1 MKAQTILVVDDDPVF
16 RSLMAK
22 MLRVRGLQTQEAADG
37 AAALQLF
44 EGGRY
49 AFSVI
54 VSDINMPEMNGI
66 EFLKRVR
73 AKSQIPFIF
82 FTGLSL
88 VSESQQAFSLGA
100 NEFIT
105 KPIDKEGLQKI
116 MALCHQAQRDEADA
130 ATRRELGPDD
140 YREIKIEEFLSTNT
154 LQSDVY
160 IRLSATRFVKIAK
173 KGEPSPRDRIS
184 DYRAKKIDSLFVLA
198 TDFNLY
204 TKFAADLSAKA
215 IATPGISVDAKLQ
228 VLQTATKLMVEACFL
243 ASEIDK
249 ASLETAQKVIE
260 NALKFASEH
269 PQVMDQLLLLNS
281 HSNRLYAHSVAVAF
295 YSAVLA
301 RAHGWDS
308 ESTLT
313 RVSLGGLFH
322 DIGKK
327 ELDQALI
334 YKSRKDLTRE
344 EILVLETHCARGR
357 DILMTVKGLPE
368 EVALIAMNHH
378 ENRTQTGF
386 PRRLKGEQISAHVRL
401 VHLVDKFCSLTNPIR
416 PDEPQLSAVEAI
428 ERIHKHYE
436 ADVDP
441 TFLSLLMEI
450 CKYDPKAAGKKR
462 AS

>member
-1 MKAQTILVVDDDPVF
+1 MKSQTVLVVDDDPIF
-16 RSLMAK
+16 RGLMAK
-22 MLRVRGLQTQEAADG
+22 MLRVRGMQTHEAADG
-37 AAALQLF
+37 AAALKIF
-44 EGGRY
+44 ESGRI

-66 EFLKRVR
+66 EFLKKVR
-73 AKSQIPFIF
+73 AKSQIPFVF

-88 VSESQQAFSLGA
+88 VTESQQAFALGA

-116 MALCHQAQRDEADA
+116 VALFQQAQRDEADA
-130 ATRRELGPDD
+130 IHKKELGPEDF
-140 YREIKIEEFLSTNT
+140 REIKIEEFLSTNT

-173 KGEPSPRDRIS
+173 KGELSPRDRIS
-184 DYRAKKIDSLFVLA
+184 DYRAKKIDSLYVLA
-198 TDFNLY
+198 SDFGLY
-204 TKFAADLSAKA
+204 ISFAAELSAKA
-215 IATPGISVDAKLQ
+215 IAAPGVSIDAKLQ
-228 VLQTATKLMVEACFL
+228 VLQTATKLMVEHCFS
-243 ASEIDK
+243 SEMDK
-249 ASLETAQKVIE
+249 AALESAQKVVE
-260 NALKFASEH
+260 NALKFAAEH
-269 PQVMDQLLLLNS
+269 PQVLEQLLQLKS
-281 HSNRLYAHSVAVAF
+281 HANRLYAHSVAVAF

-301 RAHGWDS
+301 RAHGWES

-327 ELDQALI
+327 ELDQELI
-334 YKSRKDLTRE
+334 YKSRKDLSRE
-344 EILVLETHCARGR
+344 EILILETHCARGR
-357 DILMTVKGLPE
+357 DILMTIKGLPE

-378 ENRTQTGF
+378 ENRTATGY

-416 PDEPQLSAVEAI
+416 PDEPALSAFEAV

-441 TFLSLLMEI
+441 TFLSLLMDV
-450 CKYDPKAAGKKR
+450 CKYDPHAPTKRKA
-462 AS
+462 S